1 MRSKKLQ
8 RDLKIIQKEREKV
21 INSPHYKMLLMHCV
35 DERES
40 NSLLENRIEKKNTY
54 IRKLQT
60 KLDIAIFLLTFISI
74 IAILG

>member
-8 RDLKIIQKEREKV
+8 RDLTTIQKERDRV
-21 INSPHYKMLLMHCV
+21 IKSPHYKMLFAHCV

-40 NSLLENRIEKKNTY
+40 NSLLESRIEKKNAY

-60 KLDIAIFLLTFISI
+60 RLDIAIFLLTFISI
-74 IAILG
+74 ITILG